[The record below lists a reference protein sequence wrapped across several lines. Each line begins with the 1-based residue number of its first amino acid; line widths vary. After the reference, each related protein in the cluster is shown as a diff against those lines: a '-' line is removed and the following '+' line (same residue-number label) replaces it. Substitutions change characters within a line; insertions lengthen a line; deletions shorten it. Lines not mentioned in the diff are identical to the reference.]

1 MTGPLGLG
9 GLGAA
14 EEDLL
19 TEEAFDEEGV
29 ATGDALTEEAFV
41 VEGVATGDALT
52 EDDFVDEGVATG
64 DALTEDDFAEEGV
77 ATGDALTEVVGGDV
91 EAGNPGG
98 TEGVED
104 LGFLPSLSLKTENSS
119 SLYLAGLQDEQL
131 NSCNLGS
138 PLAYDPP
145 LSSSVD
151 LEGREL
157 MGTGP
162 LNFSDR
168 DFSSPWFL
176 K

>member
-9 GLGAA
+9 GLEAA

-52 EDDFVDEGVATG
+52 GDVFVEEGVATG
-64 DALTEDDFAEEGV
+64 DALTEDAFVEEGV
-77 ATGDALTEVVGGDV
+77 ATGDATGDDV

-98 TEGVED
+98 TEGAED
-104 LGFLPSLSLKTENSS
+104 LGFRPSLSLKTENSS
-119 SLYLAGLQDEQL
+119 SLYLAGLQDDQL

-138 PLAYDPP
+138 PLAYDPT

>member
-9 GLGAA
+9 GLGTAA

-41 VEGVATGDALT
+41 GEGVATGDALT
-52 EDDFVDEGVATG
+52 G
-64 DALTEDDFAEEGV
+64 D
-77 ATGDALTEVVGGDV
+77 DV

-98 TEGVED
+98 TEGAED

-119 SLYLAGLQDEQL
+119 SLYLAGLQDDQL

-138 PLAYDPP
+138 PLAYDPT

-157 MGTGP
+157 IGTGP

>member
-52 EDDFVDEGVATG
+52 EDVFV
-64 DALTEDDFAEEGV
+64 EEGV
-77 ATGDALTEVVGGDV
+77 ATGDALTGDDV

-98 TEGVED
+98 TEGAED

-119 SLYLAGLQDEQL
+119 SLYLAGLQDDQL

-138 PLAYDPP
+138 PLAYDPT

-176 K
+176 

>member
-9 GLGAA
+9 GLGAAA

-29 ATGDALTEEAFV
+29 ATGDALTEDVFV
-41 VEGVATGDALT
+41 
-52 EDDFVDEGVATG
+52 
-64 DALTEDDFAEEGV
+64 EEGV
-77 ATGDALTEVVGGDV
+77 ATGDALTGDDV
-91 EAGNPGG
+91 EAGKPGG
-98 TEGVED
+98 TEGAED

-119 SLYLAGLQDEQL
+119 SLYLAGLQDDQL
-131 NSCNLGS
+131 NSCSLGS
-138 PLAYDPP
+138 PLAYEPT
-145 LSSSVD
+145 LSSRVD

-157 MGTGP
+157 IGTGP

-176 K
+176 

>member
-19 TEEAFDEEGV
+19 TEEAFDE
-29 ATGDALTEEAFV
+29 
-41 VEGVATGDALT
+41 
-52 EDDFVDEGVATG
+52 DD
-64 DALTEDDFAEEGV
+64 V

-98 TEGVED
+98 TEGAED
-104 LGFLPSLSLKTENSS
+104 LGFRPSLSLKTENSS
-119 SLYLAGLQDEQL
+119 SLYLAGLQDDQL
-131 NSCNLGS
+131 NSCSLGS
-138 PLAYDPP
+138 PLAYEPT
-145 LSSSVD
+145 LSSRVD

-157 MGTGP
+157 IGTGP

-176 K
+176 

>member
-9 GLGAA
+9 GLVAA
-14 EEDLL
+14 A
-19 TEEAFDEEGV
+19 EEAFDEEGV

-52 EDDFVDEGVATG
+52 EDVFV
-64 DALTEDDFAEEGV
+64 EEGV
-77 ATGDALTEVVGGDV
+77 ATGDALTEESFVGDDV
-91 EAGNPGG
+91 EAGKPGG
-98 TEGVED
+98 TEGAED

-119 SLYLAGLQDEQL
+119 SLYLAGLQDDQL

-138 PLAYDPP
+138 PLAYAPT

-157 MGTGP
+157 IGTGP

>member
-1 MTGPLGLG
+1 MTGPFLDLG
-9 GLGAA
+9 GLEADA
-14 EEDLL
+14 EEDVATGDAF
-19 TEEAFDEEGV
+19 TEEAFAGEDV
-29 ATGDALTEEAFV
+29 ATGDALTGGT
-41 VEGVATGDALT
+41 EG
-52 EDDFVDEGVATG
+52 
-64 DALTEDDFAEEGV
+64 
-77 ATGDALTEVVGGDV
+77 V
-91 EAGNPGG
+91 EAGKPGG
-98 TEGVED
+98 TEGAED

-119 SLYLAGLQDEQL
+119 SLYLAGLQDDQL

-138 PLAYDPP
+138 PLAYDPT

-157 MGTGP
+157 IGTGP

>member
-1 MTGPLGLG
+1 MTGPLDLG

-14 EEDLL
+14 FEED
-19 TEEAFDEEGV
+19 V

-41 VEGVATGDALT
+41 EEGVATGDALT
-52 EDDFVDEGVATG
+52 EDAFV
-64 DALTEDDFAEEGV
+64 EEGV
-77 ATGDALTEVVGGDV
+77 ATGDALTGDDV

-98 TEGVED
+98 TEGAED

-119 SLYLAGLQDEQL
+119 SLYLAGLQDDQL

-138 PLAYDPP
+138 PLAYAPT

-157 MGTGP
+157 IGTGP

>member
-9 GLGAA
+9 GLEAA

-41 VEGVATGDALT
+41 VEGVAPGDALT
-52 EDDFVDEGVATG
+52 G
-64 DALTEDDFAEEGV
+64 D
-77 ATGDALTEVVGGDV
+77 DV

-98 TEGVED
+98 TEGAED

-119 SLYLAGLQDEQL
+119 SLYFAGLQDDQL

-138 PLAYDPP
+138 PLAYDPT

-157 MGTGP
+157 IGTGP

>member
-9 GLGAA
+9 GLVAA
-14 EEDLL
+14 A
-19 TEEAFDEEGV
+19 EEAFDEEGV

-41 VEGVATGDALT
+41 VEGVATGDALA
-52 EDDFVDEGVATG
+52 EDDFVEEDVATG
-64 DALTEDDFAEEGV
+64 DALTEDSFV
-77 ATGDALTEVVGGDV
+77 GDDV
-91 EAGNPGG
+91 DAGKPGG
-98 TEGVED
+98 AEGAED

-119 SLYLAGLQDEQL
+119 SLYLAGLQDDQL
-131 NSCNLGS
+131 NSCSLGS
-138 PLAYDPP
+138 PLAYDPT